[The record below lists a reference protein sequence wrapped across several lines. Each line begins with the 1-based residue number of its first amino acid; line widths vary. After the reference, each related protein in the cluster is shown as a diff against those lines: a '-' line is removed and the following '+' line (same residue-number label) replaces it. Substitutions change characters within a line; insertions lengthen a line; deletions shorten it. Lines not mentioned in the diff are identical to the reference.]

1 MDTPFHMIIAGM
13 TASGKTHYLLKML
26 EKEYMNHFEYIFI
39 VCPTFEDNKTYQN
52 WEYLGDPNVF
62 TIACDHDKVE
72 GVLRDIVKFAKNTNS
87 LVILDDCAASKDVKS
102 RTSEFVKLAFSGRH
116 IGLSTIVITQQL
128 TSIAKPYRMNISN
141 LVTFYSARKDD
152 RRDMFENHLDVSKYE
167 QQKILETLKS
177 KKYARLEILTVHP
190 YTHKVVVP

>member
-1 MDTPFHMIIAGM
+1 MFA
-13 TASGKTHYLLKML
+13 
-26 EKEYMNHFEYIFI
+26 
-39 VCPTFEDNKTYQN
+39 
-52 WEYLGDPNVF
+52 
-62 TIACDHDKVE
+62 IACDHDKVE

-87 LVILDDCAASKDVKS
+87 LVILDCADSKDVKN
-102 RTSEFVKLAFSGRH
+102 RTSELVKLVFSGRH

-128 TSIAKPYRMNISN
+128 TSIAKPYRMNISK
-141 LVTFYSARKDD
+141 LVTFYSSGKDD

-167 QQKILETLKS
+167 QQKILDALKS